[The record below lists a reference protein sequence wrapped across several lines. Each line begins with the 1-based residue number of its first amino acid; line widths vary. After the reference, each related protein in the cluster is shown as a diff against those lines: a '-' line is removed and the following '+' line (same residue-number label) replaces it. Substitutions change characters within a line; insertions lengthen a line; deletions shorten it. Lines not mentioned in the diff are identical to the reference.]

1 MEVTTADHSEVPCV
15 SFIMS
20 DWEPNLLSTKNYQI
34 HSLIYSNLFV
44 ILYFLKRIKTLF
56 WMKERKSNGGR

>member
-20 DWEPNLLSTKNYQI
+20 DWEPNLLSTKKLTNSTTY
-34 HSLIYSNLFV
+34 L
-44 ILYFLKRIKTLF
+44 
-56 WMKERKSNGGR
+56 

>member
-44 ILYFLKRIKTLF
+44 ILVLF
-56 WMKERKSNGGR
+56 EED

>member
-20 DWEPNLLSTKNYQI
+20 DWELNLLSTKK
-34 HSLIYSNLFV
+34 LSNSFTYL
-44 ILYFLKRIKTLF
+44 
-56 WMKERKSNGGR
+56 